1 MPSLAVDKTSSA
13 LVAAASVSASDLDLD
28 VGRDIDT
35 SSEFACE
42 TASTEAYASVD
53 ADSFYLGPP
62 ALAATSESFG
72 SEETGAPSSG

>member
-1 MPSLAVDKTSSA
+1 MLPSVPSLAVDKTSSA

-28 VGRDIDT
+28 VGRDIYT

-53 ADSFYLGPP
+53 VDAVRFI
-62 ALAATSESFG
+62 
-72 SEETGAPSSG
+72 